1 MAVITGG
8 NVIRNTRQIEGSRPR
23 MLPWSGVPVGATT
36 YAGVVAVGD
45 FVVDVNTGNL
55 YEYTEPAAVPTY
67 TRRDTV

>member
-8 NVIRNTRQIEGSRPR
+8 LYIKGNKIPGSRVR
-23 MLPWSGVPVGATT
+23 MYPVVGVPVGATT
-36 YAGVVAVGD
+36 LAGTVAVGD
-45 FVVDVNTGNL
+45 LVCDVNTGNV